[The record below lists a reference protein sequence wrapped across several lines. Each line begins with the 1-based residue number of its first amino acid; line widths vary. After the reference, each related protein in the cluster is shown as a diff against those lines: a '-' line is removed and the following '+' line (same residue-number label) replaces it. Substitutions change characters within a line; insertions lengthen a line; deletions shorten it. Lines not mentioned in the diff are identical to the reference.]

1 MKEENAVA
9 SLVEDYLNLKKHEFK
24 SIVDKITPKNPK
36 FISKIEKNKYLN
48 YEDIHIILIYNYT
61 DYEIREDKY
70 YHTLNDTLI
79 DITHFTR
86 EKDNL
91 LEFLKKELKSY
102 YPKHCFR
109 LFKNEMIDL
118 VLNINNDNFF
128 VLEKGLNFIYSYNQ
142 FGIKNTE
149 QFSILVNYVV
159 LNDIN

>member
-1 MKEENAVA
+1 MKEENVVA

-24 SIVDKITPKNPK
+24 SIVDKITPTSPR
-36 FISKIEKNKYLN
+36 FISKIETNKYLN
-48 YEDIHIILIYNYT
+48 YEDTHIILVYNYT
-61 DYEIREDKY
+61 EYEIREDKY
-70 YHTLNDTLI
+70 YHTLNDSLI

-91 LEFLKKELKSY
+91 LEFLKKELKRTLKEY
-102 YPKHCFR
+102 KI
-109 LFKNEMIDL
+109 NDEMIDL

>member
-91 LEFLKKELKSY
+91 LEFLKKELKRTLKEY
-102 YPKHCFR
+102 KI
-109 LFKNEMIDL
+109 NDEMIDL

>member
-61 DYEIREDKY
+61 DYKIREDKY

-79 DITHFTR
+79 DTTHFTR

-91 LEFLKKELKSY
+91 LEFLKKELKRTLKEY
-102 YPKHCFR
+102 KI
-109 LFKNEMIDL
+109 NDEMIDL